1 MSSSDFDSIFCRF
14 AENIFYNPE
23 QEIFKNQDYL
33 QMRTIDTQKA
43 EHLRAIFCQYLPY
56 DSRYFEQYPKSEIF
70 NTMLRKVIT
79 DRITADD
86 FINEFVDRIS
96 TISHSI

>member
-33 QMRTIDTQKA
+33 QMIRRKQNTSEQSFASICPMILDTLNSIQNRK
-43 EHLRAIFCQYLPY
+43 YLTPCY
-56 DSRYFEQYPKSEIF
+56 AR
-70 NTMLRKVIT
+70 
-79 DRITADD
+79 
-86 FINEFVDRIS
+86 
-96 TISHSI
+96 